1 MPTPRLKNRTALIT
15 GAATGIGRA
24 IALRFAQE
32 GANVAVNYLD
42 ASEKAEDVLE
52 LANQVCADVE
62 KAGCQHLAVQ
72 ADVSS
77 EEDVQ
82 RMFQEV
88 RSTWDRFDILVN
100 NAGIQIESPSHDLS
114 VDDFDKVVAVNLRGS
129 FLCAREALRL
139 FREQSSPGVILNDS
153 SVHEMIPK
161 PGFLGYS
168 VSKGGMGN
176 LTRTL
181 ALEYAKHGVR
191 VNGVAPGAIIT
202 PINQAWKDDPEARQ
216 AVANHIPMGR
226 VGEVEDIAGV
236 FAFLA
241 SDDAR
246 YITGQT
252 LYVDGGLTL
261 YPDFA
266 ENWSS

>member
-1 MPTPRLKNRTALIT
+1 MHRLKNRTALIT

-24 IALRFAQE
+24 IALRLAQE
-32 GANVAVNYLD
+32 GANVAINYLD
-42 ASEKAEDVLE
+42 QSEQAEDVLAA
-52 LANQVCADVE
+52 ANETCAEVE
-62 KAGCQHLAVQ
+62 KAGCEHLAVQ
-72 ADVSS
+72 ADVSN
-77 EEDVQ
+77 EDDVR

-88 RSTWDRFDILVN
+88 RSAWDRFDILVN
-100 NAGIQIESPSHDLS
+100 NAGIQIESPSHEMS
-114 VDDFDKVVAVNLRGS
+114 ADDFDKVIGVNLRGA
-129 FLCAREALRL
+129 FLCAREALRV

-153 SVHEMIPK
+153 SVHEIIPK
-161 PGFLGYS
+161 PGFVSYS

-191 VNGVAPGAIIT
+191 VNGVAPGAIMT
-202 PINQAWKDDPEARQ
+202 PINKAWKDDPEARQ
-216 AVANHIPMGR
+216 AVASHIPMGR

-241 SDDAR
+241 SDEAA

-261 YPDFA
+261 YPEFA